1 MKTTLHSLDFGFLS
15 SFFHEKLFFPKFELL
30 NSGCCLSVSLY
41 GIIIIMIIIIIIIIV
56 MIIIMIIIIIS
67 SSSSSS
73 SSSFFQIGKS
83 FVQHISFLSILR
95 QNSLKHILTISKI
108 YSSLNLKAFV
118 NKGFQ
123 SFEGLSF

>member
-30 NSGCCLSVSLY
+30 NSGCCLSASLY
-41 GIIIIMIIIIIIIIV
+41 GIIIIFIMIIMIIIIIIII
-56 MIIIMIIIIIS
+56 
-67 SSSSSS
+67 SSSSS

-83 FVQHISFLSILR
+83 FVQHISCLSILR

>member
-1 MKTTLHSLDFGFLS
+1 MDEDRTLHSLDFGFLS

-30 NSGCCLSVSLY
+30 NSGCCLSASLY
-41 GIIIIMIIIIIIIIV
+41 GIIIIIIIVIV
-56 MIIIMIIIIIS
+56 MIIIMIIIII
-67 SSSSSS
+67 SSSSS

>member
-30 NSGCCLSVSLY
+30 NSGCCLSASLY
-41 GIIIIMIIIIIIIIV
+41 GIIIIIIIIIIV
-56 MIIIMIIIIIS
+56 MIIIMIIIISS

>member
-30 NSGCCLSVSLY
+30 NSGCCLSASLY
-41 GIIIIMIIIIIIIIV
+41 GIIIIIIIIIIIV
-56 MIIIMIIIIIS
+56 MNIIMIIIII

>member
-41 GIIIIMIIIIIIIIV
+41 GIIIIIIIIIV
-56 MIIIMIIIIIS
+56 MIIIMIIIII
-67 SSSSSS
+67 SSSSS

>member
-30 NSGCCLSVSLY
+30 NSGCCLSASLY
-41 GIIIIMIIIIIIIIV
+41 GIIIIIIIIV
-56 MIIIMIIIIIS
+56 MIIIMIIII

>member
-1 MKTTLHSLDFGFLS
+1 M
-15 SFFHEKLFFPKFELL
+15 
-30 NSGCCLSVSLY
+30 
-41 GIIIIMIIIIIIIIV
+41 IIV

-73 SSSFFQIGKS
+73 SFFQIGKS
-83 FVQHISFLSILR
+83 FVQHINFLSILI

>member
-41 GIIIIMIIIIIIIIV
+41 GIIIIIIIIIIIV

>member
-30 NSGCCLSVSLY
+30 NSGCCLSASLY
-41 GIIIIMIIIIIIIIV
+41 GIIIIIIIIIIV
-56 MIIIMIIIIIS
+56 MIIIMIIIII
-67 SSSSSS
+67 SSSSS

>member
-15 SFFHEKLFFPKFELL
+15 SFLHEKLFFPKFELL
-30 NSGCCLSVSLY
+30 NSGCCLSASLY
-41 GIIIIMIIIIIIIIV
+41 GIIIIIIIMIIV
-56 MIIIMIIIIIS
+56 MIIIMIIIIIII
-67 SSSSSS
+67 SSSS

-83 FVQHISFLSILR
+83 FVQHINFLSILR

>member
-30 NSGCCLSVSLY
+30 NSGCCLSASLY
-41 GIIIIMIIIIIIIIV
+41 GIIIIIIIIIV
-56 MIIIMIIIIIS
+56 MIIIMIIII